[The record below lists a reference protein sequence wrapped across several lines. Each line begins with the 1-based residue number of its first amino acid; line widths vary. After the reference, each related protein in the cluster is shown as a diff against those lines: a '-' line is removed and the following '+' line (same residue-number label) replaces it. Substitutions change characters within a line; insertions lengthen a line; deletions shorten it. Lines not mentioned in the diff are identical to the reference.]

1 MSDLPKGWTEVA
13 LGEVV
18 VEARPGFASGDD
30 LDQGLFQFRM
40 NNLDREGRFDF
51 SKKRRV
57 TFDPDKTERFLLHPG
72 DVLFNAT
79 NSPEMVGKSAFFNGH
94 EEPAVF
100 SNHFLRLRP
109 GPALDGRY
117 LARWLQLLFRR
128 GVFAAGCRKWVNQ
141 ATYGKDSLLG
151 LRIPLP
157 PLEEQRRIAAI
168 LDKAD
173 ELRAQRRAAL
183 EQLEA
188 LIQAIFLDMFGDPAF
203 NPRRWQTAPLSVLAD
218 CINDCPHSTPQ
229 WTGKGV
235 ICVRTSNLTTGDWD
249 WSETRHV
256 SEETYVSRSARGE
269 LRPGDLVLSREGTV
283 GVAAIVPP
291 NLRMCM
297 GQRLVQVRPNR
308 DLIQPE
314 VLLSFLLLALSPL
327 AIRRLMV
334 GSTAKHLNVR
344 DLKTLPVFL
353 LPADMQARFAAAAQA
368 VVLQKTSQI
377 ESRELSAHLVTSLQ
391 SRAFRGEL

>member
-1 MSDLPKGWTEVA
+1 MS
-13 LGEVV
+13 
-18 VEARPGFASGDD
+18 
-30 LDQGLFQFRM
+30 
-40 NNLDREGRFDF
+40 
-51 SKKRRV
+51 
-57 TFDPDKTERFLLHPG
+57 
-72 DVLFNAT
+72 
-79 NSPEMVGKSAFFNGH
+79 
-94 EEPAVF
+94 
-100 SNHFLRLRP
+100 
-109 GPALDGRY
+109 LDGVIVSSTAADAEAVDNIKNHHAQ
-117 LARWLQLLFRR
+117 LA
-128 GVFAAGCRKWVNQ
+128 G
-141 ATYGKDSLLG
+141 SLDTLA
-151 LRIPLP
+151 
-157 PLEEQRRIAAI
+157 ES
-168 LDKAD
+168 
-173 ELRAQRRAAL
+173 
-183 EQLEA
+183 
-188 LIQAIFLDMFGDPAF
+188 IFLDMFGDPAF

>member
-1 MSDLPKGWTEVA
+1 MSDLPAGWTEVA

-188 LIQAIFLDMFGDPAF
+188 LIQAIFLDMFGDPVA
-203 NPRRWQTAPLSVLAD
+203 NSRRWPVVQIGDVTASATYGTSQRASGEGAVPVLRM
-218 CINDCPHSTPQ
+218 
-229 WTGKGV
+229 G
-235 ICVRTSNLTTGDWD
+235 NLTTTGAIDTTD
-249 WSETRHV
+249 LKFLDRADEKHL
-256 SEETYVSRSARGE
+256 
-269 LRPGDLVLSREGTV
+269 LRPGDVLFNRTNSADLVGKTAVFRLPGEWAYAGYLVRLRLTEEAAPDYVGTFMNLPTTKQRLRSMCK
-283 GVAAIVPP
+283 AIVGQANINAKELQRIPMPLPP
-291 NLRMCM
+291 RGLQDDFAHRLDAVERAKDRASAGESSFDVLCASLR
-297 GQRLVQVRPNR
+297 
-308 DLIQPE
+308 
-314 VLLSFLLLALSPL
+314 A
-327 AIRRLMV
+327 
-334 GSTAKHLNVR
+334 
-344 DLKTLPVFL
+344 
-353 LPADMQARFAAAAQA
+353 
-368 VVLQKTSQI
+368 
-377 ESRELSAHLVTSLQ
+377 
-391 SRAFRGEL
+391 RAFRGEL